1 MSQNTQAAAA
11 TKSKFSVRDICYAG
25 LFAAVIAVMAQIS
38 IPMPL
43 GVPMTM
49 QTFAI
54 TLAAVVLG
62 SKLSA
67 IASLVYLALGAV
79 GVPVLANFS
88 GGFDKFVGPTGGFLI
103 SFPLM
108 AYIIGLGVEHCN
120 AFKGAFVTAVIVGT
134 VINYV
139 VGPQHHRRGD
149 HRLRPALHPHC
160 HHQGSSGLR
169 HRPESA
175 EAHSGAESMSIVLRP
190 HHLLCTQGYSGKG
203 YDNDFV
209 AHMTDV
215 VHQLRDVPGT
225 TIHLTFSTDTLCSC
239 CPNKLGTD
247 LCDTQEKVKRYDA
260 KTVEYFGLEEKD
272 YVYQD
277 LIREIDA
284 KATPEILADIC
295 RDCCWFPI
303 SACCKNICEGRYVK

>member
-1 MSQNTQAAAA
+1 MAALGRTPALGAASIGGAFIMSQTTQAASAS
-11 TKSKFSVRDICYAG
+11 KSRFSVRDICYAG

-62 SKLSA
+62 SRLSA
-67 IASLVYLALGAV
+67 IATLVYLALGAV

-108 AYIIGLGVEHCN
+108 AYIIGLGVEHRN
-120 AFKGAFVTAVIVGT
+120 
-134 VINYV
+134 
-139 VGPQHHRRGD
+139 
-149 HRLRPALHPHC
+149 ALHPHR
-160 HHQGSSGLR
+160 HHQGCAGLR
-169 HRPESA
+169 HRSQSA
-175 EAHSGAESMSIVLRP
+175 EAYPGSEGMSIVLRP

-225 TIHLTFSTDTLCSC
+225 TIRLTFSTDTLCSC
-239 CPNKLGTD
+239 CPNKLGED

-260 KTVEYFGLEEKD
+260 KTVEYFGLEEKE

-277 LIREIDA
+277 LIRAIDA

-295 RDCCWFPI
+295 RDCCWFPV

>member
-1 MSQNTQAAAA
+1 
-11 TKSKFSVRDICYAG
+11 
-25 LFAAVIAVMAQIS
+25 
-38 IPMPL
+38 
-43 GVPMTM
+43 
-49 QTFAI
+49 
-54 TLAAVVLG
+54 
-62 SKLSA
+62 
-67 IASLVYLALGAV
+67 
-79 GVPVLANFS
+79 
-88 GGFDKFVGPTGGFLI
+88 
-103 SFPLM
+103 
-108 AYIIGLGVEHCN
+108 
-120 AFKGAFVTAVIVGT
+120 
-134 VINYV
+134 
-139 VGPQHHRRGD
+139 
-149 HRLRPALHPHC
+149 
-160 HHQGSSGLR
+160 
-169 HRPESA
+169 
-175 EAHSGAESMSIVLRP
+175 MSIVLRP

-284 KATPEILADIC
+284 KATPKPRQRSSPTSAATAAGSPSAPAA
-295 RDCCWFPI
+295 RI
-303 SACCKNICEGRYVK
+303 SAKAGM

>member
-1 MSQNTQAAAA
+1 
-11 TKSKFSVRDICYAG
+11 
-25 LFAAVIAVMAQIS
+25 
-38 IPMPL
+38 
-43 GVPMTM
+43 
-49 QTFAI
+49 
-54 TLAAVVLG
+54 
-62 SKLSA
+62 
-67 IASLVYLALGAV
+67 
-79 GVPVLANFS
+79 
-88 GGFDKFVGPTGGFLI
+88 
-103 SFPLM
+103 
-108 AYIIGLGVEHCN
+108 
-120 AFKGAFVTAVIVGT
+120 
-134 VINYV
+134 
-139 VGPQHHRRGD
+139 
-149 HRLRPALHPHC
+149 
-160 HHQGSSGLR
+160 
-169 HRPESA
+169 
-175 EAHSGAESMSIVLRP
+175 MSIVLRP

-225 TIHLTFSTDTLCSC
+225 TIRLTFSTDTLCSC

-303 SACCKNICEGRYVK
+303 TACVLPFIPTAIIKAVLACAIGLNLRKRIPGLKA

>member
-1 MSQNTQAAAA
+1 MYKRQDQVIIDESAVEVVIGANT
-11 TKSKFSVRDICYAG
+11 RICHG
-25 LFAAVIAVMAQIS
+25 AVI
-38 IPMPL
+38 
-43 GVPMTM
+43 
-49 QTFAI
+49 
-54 TLAAVVLG
+54 
-62 SKLSA
+62 
-67 IASLVYLALGAV
+67 
-79 GVPVLANFS
+79 
-88 GGFDKFVGPTGGFLI
+88 
-103 SFPLM
+103 
-108 AYIIGLGVEHCN
+108 H
-120 AFKGAFVTAVIVGT
+120 
-134 VINYV
+134 
-139 VGPQHHRRGD
+139 
-149 HRLRPALHPHC
+149 
-160 HHQGSSGLR
+160 
-169 HRPESA
+169 
-175 EAHSGAESMSIVLRP
+175 
-190 HHLLCTQGYSGKG
+190 

-260 KTVEYFGLEEKD
+260 KTVECFGLEEKD

-303 SACCKNICEGRYVK
+303 SACCKKDVYKRQPENERDHRS

>member
-1 MSQNTQAAAA
+1 
-11 TKSKFSVRDICYAG
+11 
-25 LFAAVIAVMAQIS
+25 
-38 IPMPL
+38 
-43 GVPMTM
+43 
-49 QTFAI
+49 
-54 TLAAVVLG
+54 
-62 SKLSA
+62 
-67 IASLVYLALGAV
+67 
-79 GVPVLANFS
+79 
-88 GGFDKFVGPTGGFLI
+88 
-103 SFPLM
+103 
-108 AYIIGLGVEHCN
+108 
-120 AFKGAFVTAVIVGT
+120 
-134 VINYV
+134 
-139 VGPQHHRRGD
+139 
-149 HRLRPALHPHC
+149 
-160 HHQGSSGLR
+160 
-169 HRPESA
+169 
-175 EAHSGAESMSIVLRP
+175 MSIVLRP

-239 CPNKLGTD
+239 CPNKLETD

-295 RDCCWFPI
+295 RDCC
-303 SACCKNICEGRYVK
+303 

>member
-1 MSQNTQAAAA
+1 
-11 TKSKFSVRDICYAG
+11 
-25 LFAAVIAVMAQIS
+25 
-38 IPMPL
+38 
-43 GVPMTM
+43 
-49 QTFAI
+49 
-54 TLAAVVLG
+54 
-62 SKLSA
+62 
-67 IASLVYLALGAV
+67 
-79 GVPVLANFS
+79 
-88 GGFDKFVGPTGGFLI
+88 
-103 SFPLM
+103 
-108 AYIIGLGVEHCN
+108 
-120 AFKGAFVTAVIVGT
+120 
-134 VINYV
+134 
-139 VGPQHHRRGD
+139 
-149 HRLRPALHPHC
+149 
-160 HHQGSSGLR
+160 
-169 HRPESA
+169 
-175 EAHSGAESMSIVLRP
+175 MSILLRP

-209 AHMTDV
+209 THMTDV